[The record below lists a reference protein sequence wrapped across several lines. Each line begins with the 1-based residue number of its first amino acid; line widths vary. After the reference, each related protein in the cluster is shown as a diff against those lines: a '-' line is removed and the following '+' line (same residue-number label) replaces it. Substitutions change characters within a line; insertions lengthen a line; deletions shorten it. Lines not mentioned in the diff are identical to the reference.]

1 MDTAMKA
8 SKNMSTAPAMGKTM
22 GIMGTISSTT
32 SWGASLALSLGVAW
46 GADMSFLSKNKR
58 RPGLALNRMDF
69 THKPGKRPVQAHKY
83 GH

>member
-32 SWGASLALSLGVAW
+32 SWGAALALSWGAAW
-46 GADMSFLSKNKR
+46 GADMGISFKNGT
-58 RPGLALNRMDF
+58 RPGLAQTDADF
-69 THKPGKRPVQAHKY
+69 THKPAKRPGLARKH
-83 GH
+83 GF